1 LLPGLVRGS
10 LTAYR
15 YSEEGAVDSALRPI
29 KEADEF
35 TNAQLLMQAAGFKST
50 GLAKVM
56 EDNFAIR
63 QMQQKIMQK
72 RSGLISNLDR
82 AATMGRDTDFDNT
95 LEKIDEYN
103 MKYPS
108 PDLRIDYDDIKK
120 AMERRR
126 KALMQS
132 ERGMLIDPKFR
143 DFEVL
148 RERGLELIEKEA
160 AE

>member
-1 LLPGLVRGS
+1 
-10 LTAYR
+10 
-15 YSEEGAVDSALRPI
+15 
-29 KEADEF
+29 
-35 TNAQLLMQAAGFKST
+35 
-50 GLAKVM
+50 
-56 EDNFAIR
+56 
-63 QMQQKIMQK
+63 
-72 RSGLISNLDR
+72 
-82 AATMGRDTDFDNT
+82 
-95 LEKIDEYN
+95 